1 MANETARAQS
11 STSSRCGNRCALATS
26 ACKPRRSPRI
36 TIGGIAVAVSLAA
49 CSPTPTSQSQWTT
62 KGAASSPFSATL
74 YEDTYNSGDST
85 LYRLRFEKREDRVGG
100 GWFVMKNLDGDE
112 PHPRRPALIWS
123 TPKDL
128 RVVVYTDH
136 IEGRVVQTFTNAAG
150 TDGALTLDYEP
161 SH

>member
-1 MANETARAQS
+1 MANETAHAQPS
-11 STSSRCGNRCALATS
+11 PSSRCASRCALATPEG
-26 ACKPRRSPRI
+26 KLRRWPRI
-36 TIGGIAVAVSLAA
+36 AIGGIALAISLAA
-49 CSPTPTSQSQWTT
+49 CSPTPTRQSHWTT

-100 GWFVMKNLDGDE
+100 GWFVLKNLDGDE

-128 RVVVYTDH
+128 RVVIYTDH
-136 IEGRVVQTFTNAAG
+136 IEGRIVQTFTNAAG